1 MEPLPI
7 WANGLL
13 ILASAGLLALAAKV
27 VVDAAVALARRLG
40 ISELIVGLT
49 VVAAGTSAPEV
60 GVTLVAAFHGQ
71 NEISVGNIVGSNI
84 FNLGFIL
91 GGAALL
97 GSIPTAR
104 DVVWRDALVLV
115 GSSLLLLLLV
125 GSDLTLDHRDGWIF
139 LGLLVTY
146 LWVIWFQR
154 RDQMAVLVEKP
165 VAGGRRK
172 LPFRELGRL
181 VVGLASVGMAS
192 HVLVRSATVVARD
205 LGISEWVI
213 AVTIIAA
220 GTSLPEFATTLAGIL
235 RKHHAV
241 GFGNIIGSDIFNLL
255 GVLGLAGVLERM
267 ELQPSAQGSLLALA
281 AMTILTL
288 IMMRSG
294 WRLTRMEGLVL
305 IVVGALRWFLD
316 IFPHPPG

>member
-1 MEPLPI
+1 METLPL
-7 WANGLL
+7 WANALL

-27 VVDAAVALARRLG
+27 VVDAAVGLARRLG
-40 ISELIVGLT
+40 ISELVVGLT

-60 GVTLVAAFHGQ
+60 GVTLVAAFQGQ
-71 NEISVGNIVGSNI
+71 NEISVGNVVGSNI

-104 DVVWRDALVLV
+104 DVVWRDATVLV

-139 LGLLVTY
+139 LGLLVAY

-154 RDQMAVLVEKP
+154 RDQMAVLREKTP
-165 VAGGRRK
+165 GAARRK
-172 LPFRELGRL
+172 PPFREIWRL
-181 VVGLASVGMAS
+181 LVGLASVGMAS

-205 LGISEWVI
+205 LGVSEWVI
-213 AVTIIAA
+213 AVTITAA
-220 GTSLPEFATTLAGIL
+220 GTSLPEVATTLAGGL
-235 RKHHAV
+235 RKHHAI

-288 IMMRSG
+288 AMMRTG
-294 WRLTRMEGLVL
+294 WRLTRLEGLVL
-305 IVVGALRWFLD
+305 IAVGALRWVLD
-316 IFPHPPG
+316 IVPNPPG